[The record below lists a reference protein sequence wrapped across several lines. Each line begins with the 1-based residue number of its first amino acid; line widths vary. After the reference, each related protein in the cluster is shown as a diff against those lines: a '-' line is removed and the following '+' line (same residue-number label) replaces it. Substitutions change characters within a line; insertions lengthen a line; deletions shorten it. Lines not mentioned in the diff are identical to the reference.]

1 MLTNQNYFGNFPE
14 LDIKP
19 ILPLNGNKFYEELGC
34 VGYHPQQEH
43 LEAVVYVKQPSGYGS
58 GICGAGT
65 PEFVRFYLSFDNG
78 ASWTDQGLTSFQAHD
93 IPQGTEGV
101 KRLEYAVSLKVNPNR
116 RWCFLGEHIIKARAI
131 LSWNFPPPAN
141 SPNWIP
147 AWGDR
152 QDANIQVEPI
162 RIFFPTDLF
171 KIKEVKFPP
180 QLQEIMPIDIPVK
193 TNQKTLGVQEL
204 AVLYKGKD
212 VPAHRFAFK
221 ELSTFI
227 HANTALNFDAVKK
240 LLPGI
245 QINPNILDVLF
256 PKTDG
261 NTNFEELTCIGLD
274 PNSPDTLVGVI
285 EVKLPNGYSG
295 GVCTNGSKEYVA
307 FWADFDGN
315 GSFETY
321 LGTGSVSVYD
331 LGNPLPAGGVN
342 YAVRLPV
349 DLSKFRQ
356 PCSKGAKV
364 VRIRAIMSWNVAP
377 PPGNPNFVPTW
388 GNREET
394 LINISPFA
402 GVPAGKIAI
411 LGGIPTSMIDPVSGT
426 TTPDAVFATNNIAP
440 DAFGRPCSFGG
451 RVSVQGAP
459 MAGHTYLIEVIP
471 DGGGAPTEVVTDLV
485 LTRFDGTTFT
495 HSANPVTKRFAYVP
509 FSDNVNGLLG
519 QWDTTGDDKWRVRL
533 STFDGGGNLVGVD
546 EHKIQLDNTWPDA
559 QIDITLGGGNCGKF
573 RVGDVLTGTFV
584 ATDLNLGSFSIGVEP
599 AINPPG
605 VGVPSPSS
613 GLVNTAPGGDTWTLN
628 TAGMGACGYII
639 RVVAVDRVIVNSQSV
654 GHHSPDSVGFCLE

>member
-1 MLTNQNYFGNFPE
+1 
-14 LDIKP
+14 
-19 ILPLNGNKFYEELGC
+19 
-34 VGYHPQQEH
+34 
-43 LEAVVYVKQPSGYGS
+43 
-58 GICGAGT
+58 
-65 PEFVRFYLSFDNG
+65 
-78 ASWTDQGLTSFQAHD
+78 
-93 IPQGTEGV
+93 
-101 KRLEYAVSLKVNPNR
+101 
-116 RWCFLGEHIIKARAI
+116 
-131 LSWNFPPPAN
+131 
-141 SPNWIP
+141 
-147 AWGDR
+147 
-152 QDANIQVEPI
+152 VEPI
-162 RIFFPTDLF
+162 RFFFPPDLF
-171 KIKEVKFPP
+171 QIPELKFPP
-180 QLQEIMPIDIPVK
+180 LLKEILPLDIPIK
-193 TNQKTLGVQEL
+193 TKQKTLDVQEL

-221 ELSTFI
+221 ELSSFV

-245 QINPNILDVLF
+245 QINPNILDILF

-274 PNSPDTLVGVI
+274 PNSPDTLTGVI

-321 LGTGSVSVYD
+321 LGTGNVTVYD

-402 GVPAGKIAI
+402 RVPAGKIAI
-411 LGGIPTSMIDPVSGT
+411 LGGIPTSMIDPFLGT

-440 DAFGRPCSFGG
+440 DAFGRPCSFGQ

-459 MAGHTYLIEVIP
+459 LVGHTYLIEVIP
-471 DGGGAPTEVVTDLV
+471 DGGGAPTEVVTDLL

-495 HSANPVTKRFAYVP
+495 HTANPVTKRFTYVN
-509 FSDNVNGLLG
+509 FIDNVNGLLG
-519 QWDTTGDDKWRVRL
+519 QWDTTGDDKWTVRL

-546 EHKIQLDNTWPDA
+546 EHKIQLDNTPPDA
-559 QIDITLGGGNCGKF
+559 EIDITFGAGNCGKF

-584 ATDLNLGSFSIGVEP
+584 ATDLNLGS
-599 AINPPG
+599 
-605 VGVPSPSS
+605 
-613 GLVNTAPGGDTWTLN
+613 
-628 TAGMGACGYII
+628 
-639 RVVAVDRVIVNSQSV
+639 
-654 GHHSPDSVGFCLE
+654 